1 MYTTNAWYRTHG
13 YHPPFDTWFIL
24 MWFTF
29 FIMVTGYFG
38 FSLKFIEEDKYYA
51 KEFFIE
57 DGGINNIHRQKST
70 WSFLGILFSSIIIFT
85 CMKVSLTDTSDKRV
99 MKESKERDMS
109 YSMVKGIPVVVD
121 GWCSICRSNVGSG
134 TRHCKFCN
142 KCIQGYDHHC
152 RWLNCCVAE
161 SNYRT
166 FILFVTST
174 FIASTMS
181 FWLAINAIGMYF
193 NSESKYNYELN
204 LQNIL
209 PSSTLNTVL
218 LGLFINISLILL
230 SSIIMAFIGH
240 LLFFHIRLYLMDM
253 TTVEYLSHQQQRKYY
268 SDNYEDEDD
277 ENPWRRPYYHNPWK
291 RWIMSIIRKVYKL
304 SRCCTRSMN
313 HKSRDRLEYVH
324 NV

>member
-1 MYTTNAWYRTHG
+1 
-13 YHPPFDTWFIL
+13 
-24 MWFTF
+24 
-29 FIMVTGYFG
+29 MVTGYFG

-121 GWCSICRSNVGSG
+121 GWCSICRSNV
-134 TRHCKFCN
+134 
-142 KCIQGYDHHC
+142 
-152 RWLNCCVAE
+152 
-161 SNYRT
+161 T

-193 NSESKYNYELN
+193 NSEN
-204 LQNIL
+204 
-209 PSSTLNTVL
+209 
-218 LGLFINISLILL
+218 
-230 SSIIMAFIGH
+230 
-240 LLFFHIRLYLMDM
+240 LMDM

-291 RWIMSIIRKVYKL
+291 RWIMSIIRKVYKML
-304 SRCCTRSMN
+304 Y
-313 HKSRDRLEYVH
+313 KEYEPQV
-324 NV
+324 